1 MADHYDAELEDEP
14 RDDYDGIVQLIR
26 AAAQDL
32 AALTPEARREALA
45 QIDAELA
52 QYRDE

>member
-1 MADHYDAELEDEP
+1 VSDDYTEPEP
-14 RDDYDGIVQLIR
+14 RDDYDGIVDLIR

-32 AALTPEARREALA
+32 ASLTPEARREALT

-52 QYRDE
+52 QYRD